1 MDVNLSHTATASI
14 PTFNHE
20 TCRNFSA
27 KHGLA
32 VRAIAIEVDDAELAF
47 TTSVAHGAKPSA
59 SPVLLDNRAVV
70 AEVHLYGDVVVR

>member
-32 VRAIAIEVDDAELAF
+32 VRAITIEVDDAELAQRG
-47 TTSVAHGAKPSA
+47 TQ
-59 SPVLLDNRAVV
+59 RQAVS
-70 AEVHLYGDVVVR
+70 LSNPP